1 MHYDDL
7 ADHKSN
13 PTPGIVVNKINGTDV
28 YKTPYQV
35 PKHYTK
41 ADVTP
46 ENFLALLRGDEELE
60 KKGKKVVKSGP
71 NDRIFV
77 YLDDHGGHETVAFP
91 TSVLHA
97 KDLNDI
103 LKAMHKDNK
112 YKELVFYLA
121 ACYAGSMF
129 YKDLPADINAYALA
143 GTRPDELGWFSNCGP
158 SKYNTHDLNKEVLN
172 DQYEYLKSRGDIE
185 NQHAQ
190 QYGDLTIAKE
200 HVIKY
205 VEELNSLLNGRKLMD
220 KQIEEYVNE
229 LPGIDANIALNG
241 KLELNHRDCYRK
253 LVDTFN
259 DKCYTFGQNT
269 YGIQKLH
276 IFVNICEQMRDS
288 SDADI
293 AVNRL
298 IQHCNRNVM
307 KPNNII

>member
-1 MHYDDL
+1 
-7 ADHKSN
+7 
-13 PTPGIVVNKINGTDV
+13 
-28 YKTPYQV
+28 PYQV

-77 YLDDHGGHETVAFP
+77 YLDDHGGNEVVYFLD
-91 TSVLHA
+91 SVLHA
-97 KDLNDI
+97 KDLNDN

-121 ACYAGSMF
+121 ACYAAVAFAIMWLNDTDS
-129 YKDLPADINAYALA
+129 
-143 GTRPDELGWFSNCGP
+143 
-158 SKYNTHDLNKEVLN
+158 HDLNKE
-172 DQYEYLKSRGDIE
+172 SRGDIE

-200 HVIKY
+200 HVY

-241 KLELNHRDCYRK
+241 KLELNNRDCYRK

-259 DKCYTFGQNT
+259 DNCYTFGRNT
-269 YGIQKLH
+269 YGIQKQH
-276 IFVNICEQMRDS
+276 IFVNICEQIRDS

-298 IQHCNRNVM
+298 IQHCNKNVM
-307 KPNNII
+307 KTNNII